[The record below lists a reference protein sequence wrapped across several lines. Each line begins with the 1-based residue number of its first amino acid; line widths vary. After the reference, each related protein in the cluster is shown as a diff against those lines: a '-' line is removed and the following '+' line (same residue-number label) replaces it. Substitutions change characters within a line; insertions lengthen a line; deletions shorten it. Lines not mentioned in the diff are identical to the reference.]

1 MAGRSLELSGGGNRV
16 TVQRLP
22 IENVHAKL
30 GRMTIVESIA
40 NDLRTLPN
48 DKLVEVARY
57 VRELVPEAA
66 RRQREALG
74 RALGCL
80 DEETG
85 RILEQALNECRQV
98 PGE

>member
-1 MAGRSLELSGGGNRV
+1 M
-16 TVQRLP
+16 TV
-22 IENVHAKL
+22 
-30 GRMTIVESIA
+30 VESIA

-48 DKLVEVARY
+48 AKLVEVARY

-74 RALGCL
+74 GALGCL

-85 RILEQALNECRQV
+85 QVFERALAECREL